1 MPIEVFTDDWAR
13 ACCENLN
20 RRGTLRA
27 SAAGWDAPV
36 VLVMEADAA
45 LGVETERACW
55 FELRKGE
62 CRAARAATEADLG
75 EAPYVL
81 RAGPAAWRRILEGET
96 DPVAAVMQGKLRLAR
111 GNLMALARYAPV
123 ARELVAAAAEAGGAF
138 PPPRL

>member
-62 CRAARAATEADLG
+62 CRAGPARSTYGAWRRSASVAA
-75 EAPYVL
+75 
-81 RAGPAAWRRILEGET
+81 RPAAWRRILEGET